1 MMCRKE
7 FSSNQPLSEAYISC
21 TENYKNKTI
30 VLPKYS
36 NEKVAYLYLDR
47 LKIKSNVLSED
58 ISHLYWS
65 YLQKP
70 YKPNL
75 TVIRTFPW

>member
-1 MMCRKE
+1 MICRKE
-7 FSSNQPLSEAYISC
+7 FSSNQPLSETYIFC
-21 TENYKNKTI
+21 TENYKNKVI

-47 LKIKSNVLSED
+47 LEIKSNVLLED

-70 YKPNL
+70 YKPNHN
-75 TVIRTFPW
+75 RY